1 MKIKKTKKDF
11 DSVAFFRDVKE
22 QMAKYLEG
30 KSFEEQKDIL
40 KKMKSGELKYYKSHN
55 ESPAELVNEKK
66 KYYK

>member
-1 MKIKKTKKDF
+1 MKTKKTKKDF

-40 KKMKSGELKYYKSHN
+40 KKMKSGELKYYTKNNKST
-55 ESPAELVNEKK
+55 ADMVKEKK
-66 KYYK
+66 KNYK

>member
-1 MKIKKTKKDF
+1 MKTKKTKKDF

-40 KKMKSGELKYYKSHN
+40 KKMKSGELKYYKKNNKSTADM
-55 ESPAELVNEKK
+55 EKEKK
-66 KYYK
+66 KNYK